1 MNSKRLTQG
10 VLLSFVFILI
20 LGSIALGTHWF
31 FKNLGDFFEWKTS
44 KDKSAFLASVSDSAE
59 AELADDNIK
68 TQSPYRD
75 WRIKDIEVLAQSAL
89 SVESNIFDLPS
100 QILSDKTWEGEDK
113 TLFKK
118 DEDKKLPI
126 ASLTKLMTAMVV
138 LENYNLAETITISKK
153 AVLQE
158 GSQGALKQDDAVSV
172 KDLLYIMLIESSNQ
186 AAYALSEGLPSQI
199 LSDKTWEGEEEK
211 NFVEL
216 MNDKAKELGLGN
228 THFSDSIGL
237 SLENYS
243 TSEDLIKLTKHLLKN
258 YPIITEISRTKE
270 IDLYKQDA
278 SFYAKLVNTNEL
290 LGEIPDIV
298 GGKTGFTT
306 NAKGCL
312 ILVLNNHRNENYLIF
327 VILGADDRFGEMK
340 KLIDWVNTAY
350 IWR

>member
-10 VLLSFVFILI
+10 ILLSFVFILI

-31 FKNLGDFFEWKTS
+31 FKNLGDFFEWKLS
-44 KDKSAFLASVSDSAE
+44 KQGAFLGSVSDSA
-59 AELADDNIK
+59 K
-68 TQSPYRD
+68 TQTPYRD
-75 WRIKDIEVLAQSAL
+75 WQIKDIEVLAQSAL
-89 SVESNIFDLPS
+89 SVESDLFD
-100 QILSDKTWEGEDK
+100 SDKI
-113 TLFKK
+113 LFRK

-138 LENYNLAETITISKK
+138 LENYDLSDIITISKN

-158 GSQGALKQDDAVSV
+158 GIQGALKQEDVMSV

-186 AAYALSEGLPSQI
+186 AAYALAET
-199 LSDKTWEGEEEK
+199 KGEN

-216 MNDKAKELGLGN
+216 MNDEAKKLGLEN
-228 THFSDSIGL
+228 THFADSTGL
-237 SLENYS
+237 SPDNYS
-243 TSEDLIKLTKHLLKN
+243 TSEDLTKLTKYLLKN

-278 SFYAKLVNTNEL
+278 SFYGKLVNTNEL

-312 ILVLNNHRNENYLIF
+312 LLVLNNHRSGNYLIY

-340 KLIDWVNTAY
+340 KLIDWVNSAY
-350 IWR
+350 IW